1 MSFISTIQNN
11 FYNYL
16 FIELHSYVFNHRE
29 SIEIPSR
36 RKGRILSIKLDDF
49 TIKKML
55 ASNLVNGLIESDL
68 KVMAHLAVRVQTKFD
83 VELDNADIQLFVR
96 IRYHLENGLSQ
107 LEILQIKSYVHS
119 NEKGPIPYFSTEF
132 VPYIRAKDMDKIAES
147 ILEAYCPDM
156 LVSPMG
162 LPIYDFA
169 EKLGVV
175 IEEGTLSKDGSIF
188 GEMVFKDSLVT
199 FFENDQEVKR
209 MMPGGTVLVDPQV
222 KGLRNQGSYNNTIIH
237 ECVHWLLHRTHH
249 EYKSLFGS
257 QELKISSRI
266 HRPAFKEGQWNT
278 YDWMEWQ
285 ANGIAARIL
294 MPQKTTKMMVQKLVR
309 KHSLKFDPAD
319 RVEMLKKVIDDLA
332 HCFHVSRWAVKI
344 RLMQL
349 GYTEFEGIYKY
360 MGHQY
365 VKSYTFEANAIQ
377 NNQTFTISF
386 QNACHLNFHNDRFR
400 EVMDSGRYV
409 YVDSHFCLNSEKY
422 VKMLE
427 PGVYQMTE
435 YAYSHMDECCLVFDI
450 HYKGKRSIS
459 PKDFN
464 DYILYRGNLPEL
476 NIELD
481 FSEHLIE
488 IRSLP
493 EYTGQIFPEI
503 MRIMATLPN
512 HFCGTMRSH
521 RDRKHCS
528 QEKLVE
534 HSGLSIST
542 IARME
547 TQHDNVNKIE
557 NIVAVCIALKLYPDF
572 SFDLIEKSNCRFNNQ
587 VPHHSAYKM
596 ILRNCY
602 HLSLEEVNQLLSSM
616 DVKTI

>member
-1 MSFISTIQNN
+1 
-11 FYNYL
+11 
-16 FIELHSYVFNHRE
+16 
-29 SIEIPSR
+29 
-36 RKGRILSIKLDDF
+36 
-49 TIKKML
+49 
-55 ASNLVNGLIESDL
+55 
-68 KVMAHLAVRVQTKFD
+68 
-83 VELDNADIQLFVR
+83 
-96 IRYHLENGLSQ
+96 
-107 LEILQIKSYVHS
+107 
-119 NEKGPIPYFSTEF
+119 
-132 VPYIRAKDMDKIAES
+132 
-147 ILEAYCPDM
+147 
-156 LVSPMG
+156 
-162 LPIYDFA
+162 
-169 EKLGVV
+169 
-175 IEEGTLSKDGSIF
+175 
-188 GEMVFKDSLVT
+188 
-199 FFENDQEVKR
+199 
-209 MMPGGTVLVDPQV
+209 MPG
-222 KGLRNQGSYNNTIIH
+222 
-237 ECVHWLLHRTHH
+237 
-249 EYKSLFGS
+249 
-257 QELKISSRI
+257 
-266 HRPAFKEGQWNT
+266 
-278 YDWMEWQ
+278 
-285 ANGIAARIL
+285 
-294 MPQKTTKMMVQKLVR
+294 KTTKMMAQEFFAKY
-309 KHSLKFDPAD
+309 SLEFDTD
-319 RVEMLKKVIDDLA
+319 QRVAMFEKVIDDLA
-332 HCFHVSRWAVKI
+332 HFFQVSRWAVKI

-360 MGHQY
+360 VGKEY
-365 VKSYTFEANAIQ
+365 IKSYTCEADAIQ

-386 QNACHLNFHNDRFR
+386 NNACFLNWKNEQFR
-400 EVMDSGRYV
+400 ELMDSGRYV

-587 VPHHSAYKM
+587 VPHHCAYKM

-602 HLSLEEVNQLLSSM
+602 HLSLEEVNQLLLSM

>member
-1 MSFISTIQNN
+1 MSFLNQLKGS
-11 FYNYL
+11 FYNCFFTKL
-16 FIELHSYVFNHRE
+16 KSYVYHNKE
-29 SIEIPSR
+29 SIVVSKYRNDCICYIE
-36 RKGRILSIKLDDF
+36 LDDF
-49 TIKKML
+49 TIKSL
-55 ASNLVNGLIESDL
+55 QASNLENGFIVSDL
-68 KVMAHLAVRVQTKFD
+68 IVIGHLEVGVQTKYD
-83 VELDNADIQLFVR
+83 HEIDDAEIWLSVR
-96 IRYHLENGLSQ
+96 IKYLLEDGISHLRVLRVKRYVPSTN
-107 LEILQIKSYVHS
+107 
-119 NEKGPIPYFSTEF
+119 KGPLPYFSKEF
-132 VPYIRAKDMDKIAES
+132 VPYIRSKDMDRIAEK
-147 ILEAYCPDM
+147 ILEKYYPDM
-156 LVSPMG
+156 LASPMG

-209 MMPGGTVLVDPQV
+209 MVPGGTVLVDPQV

-249 EYKSLFGS
+249 EYKSLLGS

-285 ANGIAARIL
+285 ANNIAARIL
-294 MPQKTTKMMVQKLVR
+294 MPGKTTKMMVQELFAKY
-309 KHSLKFDPAD
+309 SLEFDTD
-319 RVEMLKKVIDDLA
+319 QRVAMFEKVIDDLA
-332 HCFHVSRWAVKI
+332 HFFQVSRWAVKI

-360 MGHQY
+360 VGKEY
-365 VKSYTFEANAIQ
+365 IKSYTCEADAIQ

-386 QNACHLNFHNDRFR
+386 NNACFLNWKNEQFR
-400 EVMDSGRYV
+400 ELMDSGRYV

-512 HFCGTMRSH
+512 HFCGTLRSH
-521 RDRKHCS
+521 RNRKHCS

-602 HLSLEEVNQLLSSM
+602 HLSLEEVNQLLLSM

>member
-36 RKGRILSIKLDDF
+36 RKGRILSIKLDAF

-68 KVMAHLAVRVQTKFD
+68 KVIAHLAVRVQTKFD
-83 VELDNADIQLFVR
+83 MELDNADIQLFVR

-132 VPYIRAKDMDKIAES
+132 VPYIRSKDMDKIAEG
-147 ILEAYCPDM
+147 ILEAYYPDM

-199 FFENDQEVKR
+199 FFENDQELKR
-209 MMPGGTVLVDPQV
+209 MVPGGTVLVDPQV

-237 ECVHWLLHRTHH
+237 ECVHWLLHRTHN
-249 EYKSLFGS
+249 EFRSLLGS
-257 QELKISSRI
+257 EETKFSSQLNP
-266 HRPAFKEGQWNT
+266 PAIKEGKWT
-278 YDWMEWQ
+278 PYDWMEWQ

-309 KHSLKFDPAD
+309 KHSLKFDSAD
-319 RVEMLKKVIDDLA
+319 RVKMLKKVIDDLA
-332 HCFHVSRWAVKI
+332 HFFHVSRWAVKI

-360 MGHQY
+360 MGHHY
-365 VKSYTFEANAIQ
+365 IKSYTFEANAIQ

-422 VKMLE
+422 VKKIEL
-427 PGVYQMTE
+427 GVYQMTN

-450 HYKGKRSIS
+450 HYKGKQSIS
-459 PKDFN
+459 SMDFN
-464 DYILYRGNLPEL
+464 NYILYRGNLPEL

-534 HSGLSIST
+534 YSGLSIST